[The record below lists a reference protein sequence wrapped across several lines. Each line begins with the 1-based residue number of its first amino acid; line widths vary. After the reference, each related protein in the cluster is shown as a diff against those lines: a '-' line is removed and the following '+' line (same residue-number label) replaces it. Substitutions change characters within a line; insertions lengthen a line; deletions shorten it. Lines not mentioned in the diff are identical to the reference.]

1 MWRSNLAG
9 NDTVATGPSY
19 QVALPLSLPMSSL
32 IDRWSPPVIPTSSS
46 ISYFHPFVG
55 RHQAVE
61 LASGGEHRGGHDE
74 LVGGA
79 HVAGKGAGHGCYCE
93 EQSSK
98 AVRSGK
104 QGGGAA
110 GMDRR

>member
-1 MWRSNLAG
+1 M
-9 NDTVATGPSY
+9 
-19 QVALPLSLPMSSL
+19 
-32 IDRWSPPVIPTSSS
+32 
-46 ISYFHPFVG
+46 
-55 RHQAVE
+55 E
-61 LASGGEHRGGHDE
+61 LASGGEHRGDHDE

-104 QGGGAA
+104 HGRRCRGHGSTLRSVWAGSLCQCKANGGGIVVGDDSGEDIELAV
-110 GMDRR
+110 